1 MITFYLDG
9 FFFLS
14 VFPPYCIFK
23 AFLLLKMDL
32 YTLEAFR
39 NLQETKACSSPSDA
53 DSLNLRS
60 SDITGNPFEVPAA

>member
-1 MITFYLDG
+1 MD